1 MDAASSYTR
10 EGMSEG
16 SLHKGQRPRR
26 AHVVQYVSQA
36 RLGKI
41 EGSQRCLLLLDE
53 KVGVVIQTA
62 GR

>member
-1 MDAASSYTR
+1 M
-10 EGMSEG
+10 
-16 SLHKGQRPRR
+16 
-26 AHVVQYVSQA
+26 QYVSQA

-53 KVGVVIQTA
+53 KVGVVIQTT